1 MKVKEE
7 YEYNDEVKFSIGQRI
22 QEMRMKKGMDSVVVA
37 DYIGVGRNQLS
48 RIENGRANCTV
59 PQLFVLAQ
67 MLDCSVDY
75 LMFGKKEVHLSKEQE
90 QLVLALVKSF
100 QN

>member
-22 QEMRMKKGMDSVVVA
+22 QEMRMKKGLDSVVVA

>member
-22 QEMRMKKGMDSVVVA
+22 QEMRMKKGQDSVVVA

-100 QN
+100 

>member
-1 MKVKEE
+1 MVDTDVQE
-7 YEYNDEVKFSIGQRI
+7 YSDDIRFQIGQRI
-22 QEMRMKKGMDSVVVA
+22 QEMRLEKCIPGIEVA
-37 DYIGVGRNQLS
+37 AILNIGKNQLS
-48 RIENGRANCTV
+48 RIETGRANCTV

-90 QLVLALVKSF
+90 QLVLELVKSF
-100 QN
+100 KT

>member
-22 QEMRMKKGMDSVVVA
+22 QEMRMKKGLDSVVVA

-100 QN
+100 

>member
-1 MKVKEE
+1 MNVKEE

>member
-1 MKVKEE
+1 MKVNEE

>member
-1 MKVKEE
+1 MVNTDVQE
-7 YEYNDEVKFSIGQRI
+7 YSDDIRFQIGQRI
-22 QEMRMKKGMDSVVVA
+22 QEMRLEKGIPGIEVA
-37 DYIGVGRNQLS
+37 AILNIGKNQLS
-48 RIENGRANCTV
+48 RIETGRANCTV

-90 QLVLALVKSF
+90 QLVLELVKSF
-100 QN
+100 KT

>member
-1 MKVKEE
+1 MVNTDVQE
-7 YEYNDEVKFSIGQRI
+7 YSDDIRFQIGQRI
-22 QEMRMKKGMDSVVVA
+22 QEMRLEKGIPGIEVA
-37 DYIGVGRNQLS
+37 AILNIGKNQLS
-48 RIENGRANCTV
+48 RIETGRANCTV

-100 QN
+100 

>member
-1 MKVKEE
+1 MVNTDVQE
-7 YEYNDEVKFSIGQRI
+7 YSDDIRFQIGQRI
-22 QEMRMKKGMDSVVVA
+22 QEMRLEKGIPGIEVA
-37 DYIGVGRNQLS
+37 AILNIGKNQLS
-48 RIENGRANCTV
+48 RIETGRANCTV

>member
-1 MKVKEE
+1 MVDTDVQE
-7 YEYNDEVKFSIGQRI
+7 YSDDIRFQIGQRI
-22 QEMRMKKGMDSVVVA
+22 QEMRLEKCIPGIEVA
-37 DYIGVGRNQLS
+37 AILNIGKNQLS
-48 RIENGRANCTV
+48 RIETGRANCTV